1 MYFCKSS
8 DDMMNKTRIDSM
20 IIQKKSLADMVAELL
35 KQQIEEGVY
44 KTGDKLPT
52 EPELMKTFKV
62 GRSSIREAVKLLVN
76 MGIVQVRQ
84 GSGTFVAELSDVN
97 GGYIDMRV
105 ADRTELDEV
114 RKILD
119 IAIVE
124 KAVTRRTE
132 KDIERMRSSLEARK
146 ANAKNGLLK
155 ECIEAD
161 LNFHIAIADATHNRI
176 LADIYRSAS
185 LHLLSEFNRIY
196 DGTDCFA
203 NSQSSHNKLLRYI
216 IAGDLKNARKIAA
229 QIVEEP

>member
-1 MYFCKSS
+1 
-8 DDMMNKTRIDSM
+8 M
-20 IIQKKSLADMVAELL
+20 IIQKKSLADIVAEQLR
-35 KQQIEEGVY
+35 QQIAEGVY
-44 KTGDKLPT
+44 TIGDKLPT

-62 GRSSIREAVKLLVN
+62 GRSSIREAVKLLVTR
-76 MGIVQVRQ
+76 GVVQVRQ
-84 GSGTFVAELSDVN
+84 GSGTFVAEASDDN
-97 GGYIDMRV
+97 RGSINMSI

-124 KAVTRRTE
+124 KAVARRTE
-132 KDIERMRSSLEARK
+132 KDIERMQSSLEARK

-161 LNFHIAIADATHNRI
+161 LNFHIAIADATSNRI

-196 DGTDCFA
+196 DGTDCFI
-203 NSQSSHNKLLRYI
+203 NSQSSHEKLLRYI
-216 IAGDLKNARKIAA
+216 IAGDLKNARKMALK
-229 QIVEEP
+229 IVEEP

>member
-1 MYFCKSS
+1 
-8 DDMMNKTRIDSM
+8 M
-20 IIQKKSLADMVAELL
+20 IIQKKSLADMVAEQL
-35 KQQIEEGVY
+35 KQQIVEGVY
-44 KTGDKLPT
+44 TIGDKLPT

-76 MGIVQVRQ
+76 MGVVQVRQ
-84 GSGTFVAELSDVN
+84 GSGTFVAEASDDN
-97 GGYIDMRV
+97 RGSINMSI

-124 KAVTRRTE
+124 KAVARRTE
-132 KDIERMRSSLEARK
+132 KDIERMQSSLEARK

-161 LNFHIAIADATHNRI
+161 LNFHIAIADATYNRI

-196 DGTDCFA
+196 DGTNCFI
-203 NSQSSHNKLLRYI
+203 NSQSYHEKLLRYI
-216 IAGDLKNARKIAA
+216 IAGDLKNARKMAIK
-229 QIVEEP
+229 IVEEP

>member
-1 MYFCKSS
+1 
-8 DDMMNKTRIDSM
+8 
-20 IIQKKSLADMVAELL
+20 MVAEQL
-35 KQQIEEGVY
+35 KQQITEGVY
-44 KTGDKLPT
+44 TIGDKLPT

-76 MGIVQVRQ
+76 MGVVQVRQ
-84 GSGTFVAELSDVN
+84 GSGTFVVEASDDN
-97 GGYIDMRV
+97 RGSINMSI

-124 KAVTRRTE
+124 KAVARRTE
-132 KDIERMRSSLEARK
+132 KDIERMQSSLEARK

-161 LNFHIAIADATHNRI
+161 LNFHIAIADATYNRI

-196 DGTDCFA
+196 DGTNCFI
-203 NSQSSHNKLLRYI
+203 NSQSSHEKLLRYI
-216 IAGDLKNARKIAA
+216 IAGDLKNARKMAIK
-229 QIVEEP
+229 IVEEP

>member
-1 MYFCKSS
+1 
-8 DDMMNKTRIDSM
+8 M
-20 IIQKKSLADMVAELL
+20 IIQKKSLADMVAEQLR
-35 KQQIEEGVY
+35 QQIAEGVY
-44 KTGDKLPT
+44 TIGDKLPT

-76 MGIVQVRQ
+76 MGVVQVRQ
-84 GSGTFVAELSDVN
+84 GSGTFVAEASDDN
-97 GGYIDMRV
+97 RGSINMSI

-124 KAVTRRTE
+124 KAVARRTE
-132 KDIERMRSSLEARK
+132 KDIERMQSSLEARK
-146 ANAKNGLLK
+146 TNAKNGLLK

-185 LHLLSEFNRIY
+185 LHLLSEFTRIY
-196 DGTDCFA
+196 DGTDYFI
-203 NSQSSHNKLLRYI
+203 NSQSSHEKLLRYI
-216 IAGDLKNARKIAA
+216 SAGDLKNARKMAT